1 MLSTTPNFAACLCG
15 VSRSRRQPRL
25 NYFGIPHLSESRSI
39 QSNPASRTPNEFRP
53 LSSEVW
59 YLMFPSNV
67 NALVA
72 FEVPEPLLEY
82 FICDDP
88 LQQFANRG

>member
-1 MLSTTPNFAACLCG
+1 
-15 VSRSRRQPRL
+15 
-25 NYFGIPHLSESRSI
+25 
-39 QSNPASRTPNEFRP
+39 
-53 LSSEVW
+53 
-59 YLMFPSNV
+59 MFPSNV

-82 FICDDP
+82 FICDEP